1 MTLDLPTKVQA
12 NNNIPSLSQFKVE
25 HCRLSMVLEY
35 GETDLH
41 TYLQQTPWLVK
52 SPCKQSYYEVCLL
65 WQQMLR
71 AVHCI
76 HSHSIVHKVC
86 VLSRGFLCW
95 NHTWFKIVKTVL
107 NDELN
112 DTVSD
117 LKHTLKCV
125 LLQDLKPQNFMK
137 VKGKLKLI
145 DFGISQMI
153 HDEVTSMIIQQPEGT
168 PNYIAPEVCTF
179 NYTANLNIH
188 RLDHLGLIVACEDFA
203 IIISIID
210 SSYTQF
216 I

>member
-1 MTLDLPTKVQA
+1 
-12 NNNIPSLSQFKVE
+12 
-25 HCRLSMVLEY
+25 
-35 GETDLH
+35 
-41 TYLQQTPWLVK
+41 
-52 SPCKQSYYEVCLL
+52 
-65 WQQMLR
+65 MLN
-71 AVHCI
+71 
-76 HSHSIVHKVC
+76 
-86 VLSRGFLCW
+86 G
-95 NHTWFKIVKTVL
+95 
-107 NDELN
+107 ELN

-117 LKHTLKCV
+117 LKHTLKYV

-179 NYTANLNIH
+179 NYIAPEVCTFNYIAPEVCTANYTANLNIH

-210 SSYTQF
+210 SSYRQF
-216 I
+216 IESLHSI

>member
-1 MTLDLPTKVQA
+1 MRQTCTPTCSRHPGWSSRPASSPITRCACCGSRCCAQSTVYTLIASFTRFVFCHVVSFVGIIHDL
-12 NNNIPSLSQFKVE
+12 
-25 HCRLSMVLEY
+25 RLS
-35 GETDLH
+35 
-41 TYLQQTPWLVK
+41 
-52 SPCKQSYYEVCLL
+52 KQCL
-65 WQQMLR
+65 M
-71 AVHCI
+71 
-76 HSHSIVHKVC
+76 
-86 VLSRGFLCW
+86 
-95 NHTWFKIVKTVL
+95 N

-179 NYTANLNIH
+179 NYNYIAPEVCTFNYNYIAPEVCTFNYTANLNIH

-210 SSYTQF
+210 SSYRQF
-216 I
+216 IESLHLI